1 MGKKRP
7 SPDELEATR
16 QLLGP
21 TNGVRPNAHLVVF
34 GHGLY
39 SYALAYKCA
48 ADKLVD
54 SLHGSSGQDVVFP
67 LCYLYRH
74 HLELMVKQCTR
85 TANYVLHGN
94 GGYAAKGHDL
104 TGYWKECRSLLE
116 RAMSSR
122 WGTSF
127 DKVEECIAAFS
138 FDFEG
143 ELFRY
148 PEDVS
153 HSTWEHSV
161 EYLNLRKMLDSVSA
175 ASDLLDSMFL
185 QMNEQI
191 RNEASCNE

>member
-1 MGKKRP
+1 
-7 SPDELEATR
+7 
-16 QLLGP
+16 
-21 TNGVRPNAHLVVF
+21 
-34 GHGLY
+34 
-39 SYALAYKCA
+39 
-48 ADKLVD
+48 
-54 SLHGSSGQDVVFP
+54 
-67 LCYLYRH
+67 
-74 HLELMVKQCTR
+74 MVKQCTR